1 MKATIIITSHNYG
14 RFLRQCINSALEQTY
29 PDTEV
34 IVVDD
39 GSVDESPQIIRSYGS
54 RIIPVLKENGG
65 QASAFNAG
73 FKLSN
78 GDFICFVDSDDVLL
92 PTAMEKEGRAAAKV
106 LGYRRLEFWREPDGA
121 LRATAALMER
131 LRNKINR
138 LKPQMLY
145 IPHAAEM
152 HSDHRAAA
160 RLVRRVLRYVANP
173 PEVRF
178 YEVWTPLQQ
187 IDHVQD
193 IAAQIRTKVAA
204 MRAHKSQC
212 AIMRFD
218 DSALGLAR
226 YRGEMHSWPGGPY
239 AEVFRSSAYSK

>member
-1 MKATIIITSHNYG
+1 MKRVLVLAPHPDDEAIGCGGT
-14 RFLRQCINSALEQTY
+14 LRWHVEEH
-29 PDTEV
+29 DHVEV
-34 IVVDD
+34 IFLTSGDKGVR
-39 GSVDESPQIIRSYGS
+39 GRQPAQATHLR
-54 RIIPVLKENGG
+54 ENE
-65 QASAFNAG
+65 A
-73 FKLSN
+73 
-78 GDFICFVDSDDVLL
+78 
-92 PTAMEKEGRAAAKV
+92 RAAAKI
-106 LGYRRLEFWREPDGA
+106 LGYRRLEFWREPDGG

-131 LRNKINR
+131 LRNKIDR
-138 LKPQMLY
+138 FKPHMLY
-145 IPHAAEM
+145 VPHAAEM

-160 RLVRRVLRYVANP
+160 RLVRRVLRHVVKP

-193 IAAQIRTKVAA
+193 ISAQIRTKVAA